1 MIDKNYIP
9 KLYKST
15 ANMTVKEWENERRN
29 SIGGSDMA
37 VLLGLNHFGRTKRE
51 LFYDKT
57 GVEPI
62 VSDED
67 GYKSIIFNSGH
78 FLEEMVA
85 DIFSIQDRS

>member
-57 GVEPI
+57 GIEPI
-62 VSDED
+62 VSDEV
-67 GYKSIIFNSGH
+67 GTKVSFSTQ
-78 FLEEMVA
+78 
-85 DIFSIQDRS
+85 DIFLRKW

>member
-37 VLLGLNHFGRTKRE
+37 VLLGLNHFGRTK
-51 LFYDKT
+51 
-57 GVEPI
+57 
-62 VSDED
+62 
-67 GYKSIIFNSGH
+67 
-78 FLEEMVA
+78 
-85 DIFSIQDRS
+85 

>member
-51 LFYDKT
+51 LFYDKPVLSQLCRMKMGT
-57 GVEPI
+57 K
-62 VSDED
+62 VSF
-67 GYKSIIFNSGH
+67 STQ
-78 FLEEMVA
+78 
-85 DIFSIQDRS
+85 DIFLRKW

>member
-37 VLLGLNHFGRTKRE
+37 VLLGLNHFGRTKESCFMIKPVLSQLCRM
-51 LFYDKT
+51 KMGT
-57 GVEPI
+57 K
-62 VSDED
+62 VSF
-67 GYKSIIFNSGH
+67 STQ
-78 FLEEMVA
+78 
-85 DIFSIQDRS
+85 DIFLRKW

>member
-57 GVEPI
+57 VLSQLCRMKMGTK
-62 VSDED
+62 VSF
-67 GYKSIIFNSGH
+67 STQ
-78 FLEEMVA
+78 
-85 DIFSIQDRS
+85 DIFLRKW